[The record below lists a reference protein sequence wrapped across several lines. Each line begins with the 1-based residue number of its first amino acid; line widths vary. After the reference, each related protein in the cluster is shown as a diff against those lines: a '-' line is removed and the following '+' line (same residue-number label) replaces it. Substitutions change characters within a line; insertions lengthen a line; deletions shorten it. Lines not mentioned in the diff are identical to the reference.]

1 MKSPFLCCKTYKFS
15 VCPNEISV
23 TFTPKFEFYFLI
35 LFRKTIMK
43 YMKSILGTGVVL
55 SLLAACAPQ
64 QPKQELTLSGLN
76 PENFK
81 KEVNGKQTDL
91 YVLKNASGME
101 VCVTNFGGRIVS
113 IMVPDKNGEMKDVV
127 LGLDSVGAYLP
138 ENNQTDFGASIGRY
152 ANRINQGKIVIDG
165 TEIQLP
171 QNNFG
176 HCLHGGPDGW
186 QYQVYEG
193 SQPNDSTVVLVMNS
207 PDGDANFP
215 GNVTATVT
223 YTLTSDNAIDID
235 YKATTDKK
243 TVINMTNHSYFNLSG
258 DPNLKITDHILY
270 VNADNYTPVD
280 TTYMTTGEIA
290 PVAGTPMDFTTA
302 KVVGKDIDAFD
313 FEQVKNGNGFDHNWC
328 LNTKGD
334 LNQLAAKAV
343 SPITGITL
351 EVYTNEPGI
360 QVYSGNFLDG
370 TVTGKKGI
378 VYNKRTGLCLETQKY
393 PDTPNKS
400 NLEGWP
406 SATLEPG
413 QTYNSRC
420 IFKFG
425 VEK

>member
-1 MKSPFLCCKTYKFS
+1 
-15 VCPNEISV
+15 
-23 TFTPKFEFYFLI
+23 
-35 LFRKTIMK
+35 MK
-43 YMKSILGTGVVL
+43 YVKSILGTGVVL

-76 PENFK
+76 PDNFK
-81 KEVNGKQTDL
+81 SEVNGKQTDL
-91 YVLKNASGME
+91 YVLKNAAGME

-127 LGLDSVGAYLP
+127 LGLDSVQAYFP

-176 HCLHGGPDGW
+176 HCLHGGPNGW

-193 SQPNDSTVVLVMNS
+193 SMPNDSTVVLVMNS
-207 PDGDANFP
+207 PDGDEKFP

-258 DPNLKITDHILY
+258 DPTQQITDHLLY

-280 TTYMTTGEIA
+280 DTYMTTGEIV

-302 KVVGKDIDAFD
+302 KVVGAEIDNFD
-313 FEQVKNGNGFDHNWC
+313 FEQVKFGNGYDHNWC
-328 LNTKGD
+328 LNTNGD
-334 LNQLAAKAV
+334 ENQLAAKFV
-343 SPITGITL
+343 HPGSGISL

-378 VYNKRTGLCLETQKY
+378 VYNQRVGFCLETQKY

-400 NLEGWP
+400 HLEGWP
-406 SATLEPG
+406 NATLEPG